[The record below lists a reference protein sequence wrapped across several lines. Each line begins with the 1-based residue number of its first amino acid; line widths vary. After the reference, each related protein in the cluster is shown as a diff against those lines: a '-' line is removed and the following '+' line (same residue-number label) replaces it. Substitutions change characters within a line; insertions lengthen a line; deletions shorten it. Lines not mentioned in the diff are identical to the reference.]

1 MNVRVICNP
10 LDLAYRYQDVR
21 TPFAGRSVY
30 REAADPTVVFY
41 RDRYFMFASM
51 TRGFWHSEDLVDW
64 TLQPSEKIP
73 AIDYAPD
80 VREVDGALLFTA
92 SRRTNGRFFRSVDP
106 LADDFEE
113 VASSDIAF
121 WDPDT
126 FQDDDGRLYLY
137 WGCSHK
143 EPIRG
148 VELDRETL
156 QRIGEPVPLIA
167 AETAT
172 RGWERPGDDYVPIVR
187 RGLIGKVMDAYIG
200 DAPFI
205 EGAYLTRIGDRYH
218 LQYAGP
224 GTQFNTYADGTYVGD
239 GPLGPF
245 EYDQHS
251 PFSSKPGGFITGAG
265 HGSTFQD
272 RHGNWWHAATMRI
285 SVNADFE
292 RRIGLFP
299 AGFDEDG
306 VLFCNQNFADFPM
319 QLPDRAFDPWTE
331 ASPGWMLLSYG
342 AAATASSSLAD
353 HGPELATDESVRT
366 WWVAGDEHPGEW
378 LQVDLGAVASVHA
391 LQVNLAD
398 HDLASHA
405 PKRRDL
411 ARATFG
417 KRAVFPDSQS
427 TEVRIELSTDGHEWA
442 VVHDTIGTRADAPH
456 AFIVLPERRRAR
468 FVRVTAG
475 AMPFGAAF
483 AVSGLRVFG
492 LADVALPEPVT
503 VAGERPDPRTA
514 SLRWDAAPGAVG
526 YNVRY
531 GLSPDKLHHSWLVY
545 DRTDLEVGSLNAG
558 HAYWF
563 AVDGFNGAG
572 VTAGVATRIG

>member
-1 MNVRVICNP
+1 MTRVVCNP

-21 TPFAGRSVY
+21 TPFAGRSVH

-41 RDRYFMFASM
+41 RDRYYMFASM
-51 TRGFWHSEDLVDW
+51 TRGFWYSDDLVEW
-64 TLQPSEKIP
+64 TLRPSEKIP

-92 SRRTNGRFFRSVDP
+92 SRRSNGRFFRSVDP
-106 LADDFEE
+106 MADDFEE
-113 VASSDIAF
+113 VAQSDIAF

-143 EPIRG
+143 EPIQG
-148 VELDRETL
+148 VELDRQSY
-156 QRIGEPVPLIA
+156 QRIGDPVPLIA
-167 AETAT
+167 ADTST
-172 RGWERPGDDYVPIVR
+172 RGWERTGDDYVPVVR
-187 RGLIGKVMDAYIG
+187 RGLMGKVMDAYIG

-205 EGAYLTRIGDRYH
+205 EGAYVNRVDDRYY

-245 EYDQHS
+245 RYDPHS

-272 RHGNWWHAATMRI
+272 RHGNWWHVATMRV

-319 QLPDRAFDPWTE
+319 HVPDRAFDPWTE
-331 ASPGWMLLSYG
+331 ASSGWMLLSHR
-342 AAATASSSLAD
+342 ATATASSSLAG
-353 HGPELATDESVRT
+353 HRPAFATDESVRT
-366 WWVAGDEHPGEW
+366 WWVAASERPGEW
-378 LQVDLGAVASVHA
+378 LQVDLGAVATVQA

-398 HDLASHA
+398 HDLAARA

-411 ARATFG
+411 AKATFG
-417 KRAVFPDSQS
+417 KRAVFPDSEP
-427 TEVRIELSTDGHEWA
+427 TETRVELSLDGVEWS
-442 VVHDTIGTRADAPH
+442 VVHDTIGTGTDAPH
-456 AFIVLPERRRAR
+456 AFIALPEAQQAR
-468 FVRVTAG
+468 FVRLTAG
-475 AMPFGAAF
+475 AMPFGGAI

-492 LADVALPEPVT
+492 FGDVPLPGVID
-503 VAGERPDPRTA
+503 VRGERRDPRTA
-514 SLRWDAAPGAVG
+514 SLRWDAAPSAVG

-531 GLSPDKLHHSWLVY
+531 GISPEKLYHSWLVY
-545 DRTDLEVGSLNAG
+545 DRTNLEIGSLNAG
-558 HAYWF
+558 HPYWF
-563 AVDGFNGAG
+563 AVDSFNE
-572 VTAGVATRIG
+572 AGVAPGIANRLD